1 MRLALC
7 FQFERMVGSTV
18 VQSNISKDGKYDSAS
33 FAAAEELNVGDANN
47 VHSLAFG
54 SCVTIVKIS

>member
-1 MRLALC
+1 
-7 FQFERMVGSTV
+7 MVGSTV

-54 SCVTIVKIS
+54 SYVTIVKIS